1 MTEVTCFER
10 LSTELIL
17 EIFNYLSSNDLIYS
31 FHYLNKRFN
40 DILFHHDRLIN
51 NFQIP
56 TNNLNFSN
64 DIFQLIGPKIKYLT
78 LTTNDLNIPWNFL
91 LNLKSLTISSAIPLN
106 CDHFNPILNSEQFRN
121 LESFKIKSKICSEEI
136 YHSDDHIVEG
146 TAFTPIFYSFNKFKT
161 FQYLSTVSPFQTVDD
176 ISGMDIS
183 PHLQKLSLKLW
194 EFETIYFIMQ
204 YCPNLKDLDLIVT
217 IIHPVKVSEE
227 LDLSTIH
234 LKRFSLTTNDTNRSS
249 QMTRAC
255 YHYLAKFIKHF
266 SETLI
271 SLSLNFCGEHIVSDS
286 PFMLNGTQLQ
296 DKLLQYMKELK
307 NFNFYMSCQ
316 LRSRK
321 NLASL
326 LSTFKNSFWLDHNW
340 IVATHANYIY
350 TLPFH
355 FSHFYGFTHFDQI
368 ISTDPNIFQI
378 NSRLWYKIKSI
389 ELSKS
394 FKINPDLIEQIRR
407 KIPNL
412 TTIIFN
418 QVQPIDQNNFRDNVT
433 LSSVNTIHFNDVSLN
448 YIQLWITYVLPNLKH
463 LVSDQKFLPKADTEL
478 ALLLNKKLETL
489 HMAMLADQ
497 IIKPTD
503 FYLFNVKDITITIF
517 AQFRPDENV
526 LQRILETFTNFNI
539 LTVHFKCNLYYNNRK
554 PWGNIKQLI
563 EKLDMNEINKNYQM
577 KYFFNSVQFS
587 RNTHVFRKRKLSE
600 IDLV

>member
-1 MTEVTCFER
+1 MTEVICLDR

-17 EIFNYLSSNDLIYS
+17 EIFDYLSSNDLIYS

-51 NFQIP
+51 NFRVP
-56 TNNLNFSN
+56 TSNLNFSN

-91 LNLKSLTISSAIPLN
+91 SNLKSLTISSSIPLN
-106 CDHFNPILNSEQFRN
+106 CDHFNPILNSEQFHN
-121 LESFKIKSKICSEEI
+121 LESSKIKSKIYSEEI

-146 TAFTPIFYSFNKFKT
+146 TAFTPIFYPFNKFKT

-194 EFETIYFIMQ
+194 EFETIYFIIQ
-204 YCPNLKDLDLIVT
+204 YCPNLKNLDLIIT
-217 IIHPVKVSEE
+217 IIHPVKVNDE

-234 LKRFSLTTNDTNRSS
+234 LKKFSLTMNDTNRSS

-266 SETLI
+266 SETLT

-286 PFMLNGTQLQ
+286 PFILNGTQLQ

-321 NLASL
+321 NLVYL
-326 LSTFKNSFWLDHNW
+326 LQTFKNSFWLDHNW
-340 IVATHANYIY
+340 IVATHENYIY

-418 QVQPIDQNNFRDNVT
+418 QVQPIDQNNFKDNVT
-433 LSSVNTIHFNDVSLN
+433 LSSVNTIHFNDASLN
-448 YIQLWITYVLPNLKH
+448 YIQPWITYVLPNLKH
-463 LVSDQKFLPKADTEL
+463 LFTYEKFLPKADTEL
-478 ALLLNKKLETL
+478 AILLNKKLETL

-497 IIKPTD
+497 IIEPTD

-517 AQFRPDENV
+517 AQFKPDENV
-526 LQRILETFTNFNI
+526 LLRILKSFTNFNI
-539 LTVHFKCNLYYNNRK
+539 LTIHFKCNTYYNSRK

-563 EKLDMNEINKNYQM
+563 DKLDMNEINKNYQM

-587 RNTHVFRKRKLSE
+587 RNTHVLRKRKLSE

>member
-31 FHYLNKRFN
+31 FHYLNKRFS
-40 DILFHHDRLIN
+40 DILFHYDRLIN

-64 DIFQLIGPKIKYLT
+64 DIFQLIAPKIQYLT

-91 LNLKSLTISSAIPLN
+91 SNLKSLTISSSIPLN
-106 CDHFNPILNSEQFRN
+106 CHHFNSILNSEQFHN
-121 LESFKIKSKICSEEI
+121 LESYKIKSKIYSEEI
-136 YHSDDHIVEG
+136 YHSNDHIVEG

-194 EFETIYFIMQ
+194 EFETIYFIIQ

-217 IIHPVKVSEE
+217 IIHPVKVNDE

-234 LKRFSLTTNDTNRSS
+234 LKKFSLTMNDTNRSS
-249 QMTRAC
+249 QMSRAY

-266 SETLI
+266 SETLT
-271 SLSLNFCGEHIVSDS
+271 SLSLNFCGEHIVSGS
-286 PFMLNGTQLQ
+286 PFILNGTQLQ

-321 NLASL
+321 NLVYVL
-326 LSTFKNSFWLDHNW
+326 QTFKNSFWLDHNW
-340 IVATHANYIY
+340 IVATHENYIY

-355 FSHFYGFTHFDQI
+355 FSHFYGFTHFDKI

-378 NSRLWYKIKSI
+378 NPRLWYKIKAI
-389 ELSKS
+389 GLSKS
-394 FKINPDLIEQIRR
+394 FQINSDLIQQIQR
-407 KIPNL
+407 KIRNL

-418 QVQPIDQNNFRDNVT
+418 QAQSIDQNNFKDNVT
-433 LSSVNTIHFNDVSLN
+433 LSSVNTIHFNDISLN
-448 YIQLWITYVLPNLKH
+448 YIQSWITYILPNLKH
-463 LVSDQKFLPKADTEL
+463 LVSHEKLLPKADTEL
-478 ALLLNKKLETL
+478 AVLLNKKLETL
-489 HMAMLADQ
+489 HMAMLANK
-497 IIKPTD
+497 IIEPNEL
-503 FYLFNVKDITITIF
+503 YLFNVKDITITIF
-517 AQFRPDENV
+517 AQFTPDENV
-526 LQRILETFTNFNI
+526 LQRILETFTNFNS
-539 LTVHFKCNLYYNNRK
+539 LTVHFKCNLYYNNRGR
-554 PWGNIKQLI
+554 WDNIKQLI

-600 IDLV
+600 VDFV

>member
-1 MTEVTCFER
+1 MNMAEVTCFDR

-17 EIFNYLSSNDLIYS
+17 EIFNYLSSNNLIYS

-146 TAFTPIFYSFNKFKT
+146 TAFTPIFYSFNKFKI

-183 PHLQKLSLKLW
+183 PHLQKISLKLW
-194 EFETIYFIMQ
+194 EFETIYFIIQ

-234 LKRFSLTTNDTNRSS
+234 LKKFSLTMNDSNRSS

-266 SETLI
+266 SETLT
-271 SLSLNFCGEHIVSDS
+271 SLSLNFCGEHIISDS

-321 NLASL
+321 NLA
-326 LSTFKNSFWLDHNW
+326 
-340 IVATHANYIY
+340 I
-350 TLPFH
+350 
-355 FSHFYGFTHFDQI
+355 
-368 ISTDPNIFQI
+368 
-378 NSRLWYKIKSI
+378 
-389 ELSKS
+389 
-394 FKINPDLIEQIRR
+394 
-407 KIPNL
+407 
-412 TTIIFN
+412 
-418 QVQPIDQNNFRDNVT
+418 
-433 LSSVNTIHFNDVSLN
+433 
-448 YIQLWITYVLPNLKH
+448 
-463 LVSDQKFLPKADTEL
+463 
-478 ALLLNKKLETL
+478 
-489 HMAMLADQ
+489 
-497 IIKPTD
+497 
-503 FYLFNVKDITITIF
+503 
-517 AQFRPDENV
+517 
-526 LQRILETFTNFNI
+526 
-539 LTVHFKCNLYYNNRK
+539 
-554 PWGNIKQLI
+554 
-563 EKLDMNEINKNYQM
+563 
-577 KYFFNSVQFS
+577 
-587 RNTHVFRKRKLSE
+587 
-600 IDLV
+600 